1 MEKVVSTQLGNS
13 HNHFHQSF
21 SHDNCDHYDSY
32 YNCDHFHQIIVIT
45 DHNGTI
51 LNPLLGG
58 WLAASQ
64 AALRHIHLMHRVWP
78 DYYYYSPGECDLTL
92 GHIHLHR
99 LLFAHICIARIEASQ
114 QKKWN
119 CDY

>member
-1 MEKVVSTQLGNS
+1 MIRPEMEKVVSTQLGNS

-21 SHDNCDHYDSY
+21 SHDNCDHYYSY

-64 AALRHIHLMHRVWP
+64 AALRHIHLLT
-78 DYYYYSPGECDLTL
+78 DFDLIII
-92 GHIHLHR
+92 IHLVNVTIH
-99 LLFAHICIARIEASQ
+99 LVTFTL
-114 QKKWN
+114 
-119 CDY
+119 